1 MKMALPLNFVGKT
14 GPLSS
19 ELSETSV
26 LTQKNLTGLG
36 RVGRLQPILFK
47 SFVFYEVFVRQTE
60 QKSPRKM
67 PVLPSLF
74 EPTAKSD
81 DSLNM

>member
-26 LTQKNLTGLG
+26 LTQKQLDWPWKGGEAAANFI
-36 RVGRLQPILFK
+36 QILC
-47 SFVFYEVFVRQTE
+47 
-60 QKSPRKM
+60 
-67 PVLPSLF
+67 LL
-74 EPTAKSD
+74 
-81 DSLNM
+81 